1 MDHVNEPGSTDQI
14 ILPGSAAGLTENAG
28 RTHLFNRKMKFM
40 FTKYLSVLLL
50 TIPFAACSSADKAV
64 ETEASASGIKNE
76 VVLTAEQ
83 VSKAQIVTGEL
94 ITQKM
99 NTIVTV
105 NGVVDVPPQNM
116 VSVSFPLGG
125 YLKYTKLLP
134 GMHVSRG
141 EIIAQ
146 MEDQS
151 LVQLQQDYLVTK
163 AKLEYL
169 EKEYNRQKELNA
181 DKVNSDKTLQQVT
194 ADYTSQKIM
203 LKGYAEKLRLINIS
217 PERLT
222 EEKISRQVALYSPIN
237 GYVSKVNVNTGK
249 FVQPT
254 DVLFELIN
262 PDDIH
267 AALSIFEK
275 DLGKVSIGQKVKIS
289 FVDEP
294 DKEYEGEVILVN
306 RNVDENRTAIAHC
319 HFISH
324 PKQLLPGMFL
334 NARIQVKEVMVNVL
348 PEGAIV
354 RFENKEYV
362 FTSSGAGNYSLVEV
376 VTGEKD
382 KGMVEIKSGL
392 EALAGKKIVTA
403 NAYSVLGAL
412 KNTGDE

>member
-1 MDHVNEPGSTDQI
+1 M
-14 ILPGSAAGLTENAG
+14 L
-28 RTHLFNRKMKFM
+28 
-40 FTKYLSVLLL
+40 TKYISYFLLSLS
-50 TIPFAACSSADKAV
+50 FMACSSAEKTVVKEDQAL
-64 ETEASASGIKNE
+64 TIKNE
-76 VVLTAEQ
+76 VTLTAEQ
-83 VSKAQIVTGEL
+83 ISKAQILTGEL
-94 ITQKM
+94 LSQKL
-99 NTIVTV
+99 NTTVTV

-116 VSVSFPLGG
+116 VSVSFPMGG

-134 GMHVSRG
+134 GMHLSKG

-169 EKEYNRQKELNA
+169 EKEYNRQKELNT

-203 LKGYAEKLRLINIS
+203 LKGFAEKLRLISIS

-275 DLGKVSIGQKVKIS
+275 DLGKISIGQRVKIS

-294 DKEYEGEVILVN
+294 EKEYDGEVILVN

-319 HFISH
+319 HFLSH

-334 NARIQVKEVMVNVL
+334 NARIQIKEAMVNVL

-354 RFENKEYV
+354 RYDNKEFV
-362 FTSSGAGNYSLVEV
+362 FAATGAGKYLLVEV
-376 VTGEKD
+376 STGEKEN
-382 KGMVEIKSGL
+382 GMVEITSGFEGL
-392 EALAGKKIVTA
+392 SGKKIVTA

-412 KNTGDE
+412 KNTGEE

>member
-1 MDHVNEPGSTDQI
+1 
-14 ILPGSAAGLTENAG
+14 LNA
-28 RTHLFNRKMKFM
+28 
-40 FTKYLSVLLL
+40 V
-50 TIPFAACSSADKAV
+50 
-64 ETEASASGIKNE
+64 
-76 VVLTAEQ
+76 
-83 VSKAQIVTGEL
+83 
-94 ITQKM
+94 
-99 NTIVTV
+99 VTV

-116 VSVSFPLGG
+116 VSVSFPMGG

-134 GMHVSRG
+134 GMHVSKG

-163 AKLEYL
+163 AKLDYL
-169 EKEYNRQKELNA
+169 EKEYIRQKELNA
-181 DKVNSDKTLQQVT
+181 DKVNSDKTFQQVT
-194 ADYTSQKIM
+194 AEYTSQKVM
-203 LKGYAEKLRLINIS
+203 LKGYAEKLRLIHIS
-217 PERLT
+217 PENLS

-249 FVQPT
+249 YLQPT

-275 DLGKVSIGQKVKIS
+275 DLGKISIGQHVKIS

-294 DKEYEGEVILVN
+294 QKEYDGEVILVN

-319 HFISH
+319 HFLSH

-334 NARIQVKEVMVNVL
+334 NARIQVKEAMVSVL
-348 PEGAIV
+348 PEEAIV
-354 RFENKEYV
+354 RFENREYV
-362 FTSSGAGNYSLVEV
+362 FMEISKGTFRLAEVNSGERG
-376 VTGEKD
+376 
-382 KGMVEIKSGL
+382 KGMVEIVKGQD
-392 EALAGKKIVTA
+392 ALTGKKIVTA

-412 KNTGDE
+412 KNTSEE

>member
-1 MDHVNEPGSTDQI
+1 
-14 ILPGSAAGLTENAG
+14 
-28 RTHLFNRKMKFM
+28 MKFM

>member
-1 MDHVNEPGSTDQI
+1 MLSKYI
-14 ILPGSAAGLTENAG
+14 SYFLLAIS
-28 RTHLFNRKMKFM
+28 FM
-40 FTKYLSVLLL
+40 
-50 TIPFAACSSADKAV
+50 ACSSAEKTVVKEEPA
-64 ETEASASGIKNE
+64 TATTNE
-76 VVLTAEQ
+76 VTLTADQ
-83 VSKAQIVTGEL
+83 ISKAQIVTGEL
-94 ITQKM
+94 VTQKL
-99 NTIVTV
+99 NTTVIVH
-105 NGVVDVPPQNM
+105 GVVDVPPQNM

-141 EIIAQ
+141 EVIAQ

-222 EEKISRQVALYSPIN
+222 EEKISRQVAMYSPIN

-275 DLGKVSIGQKVKIS
+275 DLGKISIGQRVKIS

-294 DKEYEGEVILVN
+294 EKEYDGEVILVN
-306 RNVDENRTAIAHC
+306 RNVDETRTAIAHC
-319 HFISH
+319 HFLSH

-334 NARIQVKEVMVNVL
+334 NARIQVKEAMVNVL

-354 RFENKEYV
+354 RFENKEFV
-362 FTSSGAGNYSLVEV
+362 FAVSGTGKYSLVEV
-376 VTGEKD
+376 RTGEKE
-382 KGMVEIKSGL
+382 KGMVEITSGI
-392 EALAGKKIVTA
+392 EALSGKKIVTA

-412 KNTGDE
+412 KNTGEE

>member
-1 MDHVNEPGSTDQI
+1 
-14 ILPGSAAGLTENAG
+14 
-28 RTHLFNRKMKFM
+28 MKFM
-40 FTKYLSVLLL
+40 FTKYISFLLL
-50 TIPFAACSSADKAV
+50 IMPFVACSSADKAV
-64 ETEASASGIKNE
+64 EIEASAPGIKTE
-76 VVLTAEQ
+76 VILTAEQ
-83 VSKAQIVTGEL
+83 ISKAQIVTGDL
-94 ITQKM
+94 IKQKI
-99 NTIVTV
+99 NTTVTV

-134 GMHVSRG
+134 GMHVSKG

-169 EKEYNRQKELNA
+169 EKEYSRQKELNA

-237 GYVSKVNVNTGK
+237 GYVSRVNVNTGK

-294 DKEYEGEVILVN
+294 EKEYEGEVILVN

-319 HFISH
+319 HFLSH

-354 RFENKEYV
+354 RFDNKEFV
-362 FTSSGAGNYSLVEV
+362 FAASGAGNYSLVEV
-376 VTGEKD
+376 VTGEKEN
-382 KGMVEIKSGL
+382 GMVEIKSGL
-392 EALAGKKIVTA
+392 ETLGGKKIVTA

-412 KNTGDE
+412 KNTGEEYEVRSRRCEVRSCEQPKPAME

>member
-1 MDHVNEPGSTDQI
+1 MRIRNLYILLYVLPVLVSCSSDKTEVKEQAAAPEKTEI
-14 ILPGSAAGLTENAG
+14 ILSP
-28 RTHLFNRKMKFM
+28 
-40 FTKYLSVLLL
+40 
-50 TIPFAACSSADKAV
+50 
-64 ETEASASGIKNE
+64 
-76 VVLTAEQ
+76 EQ
-83 VSKAQIVTGEL
+83 VKKAGILTGEL
-94 ITQKM
+94 AMQKM
-99 NTIVTV
+99 NAIITV
-105 NGVVDVPPQNM
+105 NGTVDVPPQNM
-116 VSVSFPLGG
+116 VSVSFPMGG
-125 YLKYTKLLP
+125 YLRYTKLLP
-134 GMHVSRG
+134 GMHVSKG
-141 EIIAQ
+141 EMIAQ

-151 LVQLQQDYLVTK
+151 LVQLQQDFLVTK

-169 EKEYNRQKELNA
+169 EKEYNRQKELNL

-194 ADYTSQKIM
+194 ADYTSQKVM

-222 EEKISRQVALYSPIN
+222 EDKISRQVALYSPIN

-249 FVQPT
+249 YVQPI

-275 DLGKVSIGQKVKIS
+275 DLGRIRIGQRVKIS

-294 DKEYEGEVILVN
+294 ENEYEGEVILIN

-319 HFISH
+319 HFHTH

-334 NARIQVKEVMVNVL
+334 NARIQVTETLVPVL
-348 PEGAIV
+348 PEEAIV

-362 FTSSGAGNYSLVEV
+362 FAGTNSGSFQMQEVTTGDKGN
-376 VTGEKD
+376 
-382 KGMVEIKSGL
+382 GMVEIKTGHESL
-392 EALAGKKIVTA
+392 NGKNIVIA

-412 KNTGDE
+412 KITAEE

>member
-1 MDHVNEPGSTDQI
+1 
-14 ILPGSAAGLTENAG
+14 
-28 RTHLFNRKMKFM
+28 MKFM
-40 FTKYLSVLLL
+40 FTKHISFLLL
-50 TIPFAACSSADKAV
+50 TMPFVACSSSDKAV
-64 ETEASASGIKNE
+64 EIEASASSIKTE
-76 VVLTAEQ
+76 VILTAEQ
-83 VSKAQIVTGEL
+83 ISKAQIVTGEL
-94 ITQKM
+94 ISQKI
-99 NTIVTV
+99 NTTVTV

-294 DKEYEGEVILVN
+294 EKEYEGEVILVN

-319 HFISH
+319 HFLSH

-354 RFENKEYV
+354 RFDNKE
-362 FTSSGAGNYSLVEV
+362 FIFAASAAGNYSLVEV
-376 VTGEKD
+376 VTGEKEN
-382 KGMVEIKSGL
+382 GMVEIKSGL
-392 EALAGKKIVTA
+392 EALGGKKIVTA

-412 KNTGDE
+412 KNTGEE

>member
-1 MDHVNEPGSTDQI
+1 
-14 ILPGSAAGLTENAG
+14 
-28 RTHLFNRKMKFM
+28 M
-40 FTKYLSVLLL
+40 FTKYIYFFLL
-50 TIPFAACSSADKAV
+50 TIHFVACSSADKTEEN
-64 ETEASASGIKNE
+64 ETMSSGLQNE
-76 VVLTAEQ
+76 VVLTSEQ
-83 VSKAQIVTGEL
+83 IIKGQIVTGEL
-94 ITQKM
+94 MMQKI
-99 NTIVTV
+99 NTTVTV

-116 VSVSFPLGG
+116 VSVSFPVGG
-125 YLKYTKLLP
+125 YLKHTKLLP
-134 GMHVSRG
+134 GMHVSKG

-146 MEDQS
+146 MEDQA

-163 AKLEYL
+163 AKLDYL

-181 DKVNSDKTLQQVT
+181 DKINSDKTLQQVT
-194 ADYTSQKIM
+194 ADYISQKIM
-203 LKGYAEKLRLINIS
+203 LKGYSEKLRLINIV
-217 PERLT
+217 PESLT

-237 GYVSKVNVNTGK
+237 GYVSKVNINTGK

-275 DLGKVSIGQKVKIS
+275 DLGKVSIGQKVKIF

-294 DKEYEGEVILVN
+294 EKEYDGEVILVN

-334 NARIQVKEVMVNVL
+334 NANIQVKEAMVSVL
-348 PEGAIV
+348 PEGSIV
-354 RFENKEYV
+354 RFENKEFV
-362 FTSSGAGNYSLVEV
+362 FSESGKGNFLMVEV
-376 VTGEKD
+376 TTGENFA
-382 KGMVEIKSGL
+382 GMVEIKTGL
-392 EALAGKKIVTA
+392 EALKGKKIVTA

-412 KNTGDE
+412 KNTGEEE

>member
-1 MDHVNEPGSTDQI
+1 MLSKYI
-14 ILPGSAAGLTENAG
+14 SYFLLAIS
-28 RTHLFNRKMKFM
+28 FM
-40 FTKYLSVLLL
+40 
-50 TIPFAACSSADKAV
+50 ACSSAEKTV
-64 ETEASASGIKNE
+64 VKEASATSAKNE
-76 VVLTAEQ
+76 VALTAEQ
-83 VSKAQIVTGEL
+83 ISKAQILTGEL
-94 ITQKM
+94 ITQKL
-99 NTIVTV
+99 NTTVIVH
-105 NGVVDVPPQNM
+105 GVVDVPPQNL

-141 EIIAQ
+141 EVIAQ
-146 MEDQS
+146 MEDQL

-169 EKEYNRQKELNA
+169 EKEYNRQRELNA

-203 LKGYAEKLRLINIS
+203 LKGYAEKLRLISIS
-217 PERLT
+217 PEGLT

-275 DLGKVSIGQKVKIS
+275 DLGKISIGQRVKIS

-294 DKEYEGEVILVN
+294 DKEYDGEVILVN
-306 RNVDENRTAIAHC
+306 RNVDENRTATAHC
-319 HFISH
+319 HFLSH

-334 NARIQVKEVMVNVL
+334 NARIQIKEAMVNVL
-348 PEGAIV
+348 AEGAIV
-354 RFENKEYV
+354 RFDNKEFV
-362 FTSSGAGNYSLVEV
+362 FAASGAGRYTLVEV
-376 VTGEKD
+376 STGEKEN
-382 KGMVEIKSGL
+382 GLVEIKSGFEGL
-392 EALAGKKIVTA
+392 IGKKIVTA

-412 KNTGDE
+412 KNTGEE